1 MSAELA
7 LSVLGFLV
15 SLVTLGIVLTLL
27 GRKQLDYASRRDLQ
41 KLNDHLTTELGRWQ
55 YSFSQLYRYVEA
67 VDDHT
72 GAKGYLVF
80 RKGMHRDD
88 TSAREG

>member
-1 MSAELA
+1 VSAELA
-7 LSVLGFLV
+7 LTIVGFSVSV
-15 SLVTLGIVLTLL
+15 ATLGIVLTLL

-41 KLNDHLTTELGRWQ
+41 KLNDHLTSELGRLQ

-72 GAKGYLVF
+72 GARGYLVF
-80 RKGMHRDD
+80 RRDVQRDD
-88 TSAREG
+88 TPAREG